1 MAGCAQPGHPPIF
14 FLLRAAYKPKNFRA
28 NSAKYGANGSAHG
41 ARGSDN
47 FDQLL
52 V

>member
-1 MAGCAQPGHPPIF
+1 MHNPAIHLF
-14 FLLRAAYKPKNFRA
+14 LFLLRAAYKPKNFRA